1 VVASVISVDRLRKTY
16 GTFVAVEDVSF
27 EVEEGEIFGLLGPN
41 GAGKTTSVECAQGL
55 RVPDAGDISV
65 LGLDPRTEGSQ
76 LRQLVGSQLQESALP
91 GRLKVWEALD
101 LFASLVPGG
110 PDWRQVMERW
120 DLTGKASASF
130 SSLSGG
136 QRQRLLVALAVV
148 NEPRVVF
155 LDEMTTGLDP
165 AARRATWQLI
175 EAIRDGGATLVLVT
189 HFMDEAEQLCD
200 RLTIVD
206 EGRVVA
212 TGSPQSLIA
221 EHGGDLLI
229 HFSTDRPDVSFLDAI
244 ESVHTVS
251 RHGPHVTVAGHGPVL
266 ALVGAELVRN
276 GIVPTDL
283 RVQQSTLEDVFL
295 RLTGHG
301 LAE

>member
-1 VVASVISVDRLRKTY
+1 VASVISIRHLRKTY
-16 GTFVAVEDVSF
+16 GSLVAVDDVSF

-55 RVPDAGDISV
+55 RIPDGGDIRV
-65 LGLDPRTEGSQ
+65 LGLDPRTQAAQ
-76 LRQLVGSQLQESALP
+76 LRREVGSQLQESALP

-110 PDWRQVMERW
+110 PDWREVMERW
-120 DLTGKASASF
+120 SLTEKASASF

-165 AARRATWQLI
+165 AARRTTWRLI

-200 RLTIVD
+200 RLAIVD
-206 EGRVVA
+206 AGRVVA
-212 TGSPQSLIA
+212 TGSPQELIA
-221 EHGGDLLI
+221 EYGGELI
-229 HFSTDRPDVSFLDAI
+229 IQFSTDRPDLSFLEDVAAVQ
-244 ESVHTVS
+244 SVT
-251 RHGPHVTVAGHGPVL
+251 RRGTHVTVGGRGPVL
-266 ALVGAELVRN
+266 ALVAAELVSN
-276 GIVPTDL
+276 GIVPNDL
-283 RVQQSTLEDVFL
+283 RVQQATLEDVFL
-295 RLTGHG
+295 RLTGRG
-301 LAE
+301 LED

>member
-1 VVASVISVDRLRKTY
+1 MAPVISIEHLRKTY
-16 GTFVAVEDVSF
+16 GSLVAVDDVSF
-27 EVEEGEIFGLLGPN
+27 EVEEGEIFGILGPN

-55 RVPDAGDISV
+55 RVPDGGDIRV
-65 LGLDPRTEGSQ
+65 LGLDPLTQAAQ
-76 LRQLVGSQLQESALP
+76 LRREVGSQLQESALP
-91 GRLKVWEALD
+91 GRLRVWEALD

-110 PDWRQVMERW
+110 PDWREVMDRW
-120 DLTGKASASF
+120 SLTDKATASF

-165 AARRATWQLI
+165 AARRATWRLI

-200 RLTIVD
+200 RLAIVD
-206 EGRVVA
+206 GGRVVA

-221 EHGGDLLI
+221 EYGGELLI
-229 HFSTDRPDVSFLDAI
+229 HFSTDRPDVSFLEAV
-244 ESVHTVS
+244 ESVHSIS
-251 RHGPHVTVAGHGPVL
+251 RRGTHVTVGGRGPAL
-266 ALVGAELVRN
+266 ALVGAELVRH
-276 GIVPTDL
+276 GIVPDDL
-283 RVQQSTLEDVFL
+283 RVQQATLEDVFL
-295 RLTGHG
+295 RLTGRG
-301 LAE
+301 LED

>member
-1 VVASVISVDRLRKTY
+1 VQNLRKTY
-16 GTFVAVEDVSF
+16 GSFVAVEDVSF

-41 GAGKTTSVECAQGL
+41 GAGKTTSVECTQGL
-55 RVPDAGDISV
+55 RVPDAGEIRV
-65 LGLDPRTEGSQ
+65 LGFDPRTQATQ
-76 LRQLVGSQLQESALP
+76 LRRRVGSQLQESALP

-110 PDWRQVMERW
+110 PDWRQVMDRW
-120 DLTGKASASF
+120 DLTDKAGASF

-165 AARRATWQLI
+165 AARRTTWRLI

-189 HFMDEAEQLCD
+189 HFMDEAEHLCD
-200 RLTIVD
+200 RLAVVD
-206 EGRVVA
+206 QGRVVA
-212 TGSPQSLIA
+212 TGSPQTLIA
-221 EHGGDLLI
+221 EHGGELLL
-229 HFSTDRPDVSFLDAI
+229 HFTTDRPDVSFLEEI
-244 ESVHTVS
+244 EWVDSVS
-251 RHGPHVTVAGHGPVL
+251 RRGSHVAVAGHGPVL

-276 GIVPTDL
+276 GIVPSDL
-283 RVQQSTLEDVFL
+283 RVQQATLEDVFL
-295 RLTGHG
+295 RLTGRG
-301 LAE
+301 LEE

>member
-1 VVASVISVDRLRKTY
+1 VAPVISVEHLRKAY
-16 GTFVAVEDVSF
+16 GSFVAVEDVSF

-55 RVPDAGDISV
+55 RVPDGGEIRV
-65 LGLDPRTEGSQ
+65 LGLDPRTQAPQ
-76 LRQLVGSQLQESALP
+76 LRRLVGSQLQESALP
-91 GRLKVWEALD
+91 GRLRVWEALD

-110 PDWRQVMERW
+110 PNWRDVMERW
-120 DLTGKASASF
+120 GLTEKASASF

-165 AARRATWQLI
+165 AARRATWRLI
-175 EAIRDGGATLVLVT
+175 EAVRDGGATLVLVT
-189 HFMDEAEQLCD
+189 HFMDEAEHLCD
-200 RLTIVD
+200 RLGIVD
-206 EGRVVA
+206 GGRVVA
-212 TGSPQSLIA
+212 SGSPQHLIA
-221 EHGGDLLI
+221 EHGGEQVI
-229 HFSTDRPDVSFLDAI
+229 HFSTDRPDVSFLEDV
-244 ESVHTVS
+244 EWVDSVS
-251 RHGPHVTVAGHGPVL
+251 RRGVHVAVAGHGPVL
-266 ALVGAELVRN
+266 ALVGSELVRN

-295 RLTGHG
+295 RLTGRG
-301 LAE
+301 LED

>member
-1 VVASVISVDRLRKTY
+1 MGSVISIRHLRKTY
-16 GTFVAVEDVSF
+16 GSLVAVDDVSF

-55 RVPDAGDISV
+55 RIPDGGDIRV
-65 LGLDPRTEGSQ
+65 LGLDPRTHATQ
-76 LRQLVGSQLQESALP
+76 LRREVGSQLQESALP

-110 PDWRQVMERW
+110 PDWREVMKRW
-120 DLTGKASASF
+120 SLTEKASASF

-165 AARRATWQLI
+165 AARRATWRLI
-175 EAIRDGGATLVLVT
+175 EAIRDGGTTLVLVT

-200 RLTIVD
+200 RLAIVD
-206 EGRVVA
+206 AGRVVA
-212 TGSPQSLIA
+212 TGSPQELIA
-221 EHGGDLLI
+221 EYGGELLI
-229 HFSTDRPDVSFLDAI
+229 HFSTDQPDLSFLEGVAAVQ
-244 ESVHTVS
+244 SVT
-251 RHGPHVTVAGHGPVL
+251 RRGTHVTVGGQGPVL
-266 ALVGAELVRN
+266 ALVAAELVRN
-276 GIVPTDL
+276 GIVPNDL
-283 RVQQSTLEDVFL
+283 RVQQATLEDVFL
-295 RLTGHG
+295 RLTGRG
-301 LAE
+301 LED

>member
-1 VVASVISVDRLRKTY
+1 VGSVISVEHLRKTY
-16 GTFVAVEDVSF
+16 GSFVAVDDISF

-41 GAGKTTSVECAQGL
+41 GAGKTTSVEITQGL
-55 RVPDAGDISV
+55 RVPDGGDIRV
-65 LGLDPRTEGSQ
+65 LGLDPRTQATQ
-76 LRQLVGSQLQESALP
+76 LRRLVGSQLQESALP

-110 PDWRQVMERW
+110 PEWREVMERW
-120 DLTGKASASF
+120 SLTEKASASF

-175 EAIRDGGATLVLVT
+175 EAVRDGGATLVLVT

-200 RLTIVD
+200 RLAIVD
-206 EGRVVA
+206 GGRVVA
-212 TGSPQSLIA
+212 GGSPQSLIA
-221 EHGGDLLI
+221 EYGGDLQVN
-229 HFSTDRPDVSFLDAI
+229 FSTDRPDVSFLEAI
-244 ESVHTVS
+244 EWVDSVS
-251 RHGPHVTVAGHGPVL
+251 RRGPHVVVVGRGPVL

-283 RVQQSTLEDVFL
+283 RVQQATLEDVFL
-295 RLTGHG
+295 RLTGRG
-301 LAE
+301 LGE